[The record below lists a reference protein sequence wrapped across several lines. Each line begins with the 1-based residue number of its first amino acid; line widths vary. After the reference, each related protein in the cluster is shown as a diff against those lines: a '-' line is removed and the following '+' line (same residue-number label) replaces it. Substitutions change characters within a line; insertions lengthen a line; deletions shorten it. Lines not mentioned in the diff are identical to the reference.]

1 MLKEI
6 YSARIRSCGCAR
18 SLTALM
24 EVSHV
29 GLSVVEFLEARV
41 AEDELTA
48 QAAVDGSAV
57 WRAFYDY
64 RDVKDS
70 DGHYVVQADS
80 SYPSAE
86 QAAHIARHD
95 PARVLRQCTAV
106 RAVIAE
112 LLRREATGDDGDPS
126 VRDLARELAAVYADH
141 PDYDASW
148 A

>member
-1 MLKEI
+1 VAM
-6 YSARIRSCGCAR
+6 
-18 SLTALM
+18 T
-24 EVSHV
+24 
-29 GLSVVEFLEARV
+29 VVEFLEARV

-48 QAAVDGSAV
+48 QAAVEGSPV
-57 WRAFYDY
+57 WHAFYDY
-64 RDVKDS
+64 RDVKDG

-80 SYPSAE
+80 AHPSVE

-95 PARVLRQCTAV
+95 PARVLRHCAAV

-112 LLRREATGDDGDPS
+112 LLRREATGEGDS
-126 VRDLARELAAVYADH
+126 SLEDLARELAGIYADH

>member
-1 MLKEI
+1 
-6 YSARIRSCGCAR
+6 
-18 SLTALM
+18 
-24 EVSHV
+24 V
-29 GLSVVEFLEARV
+29 
-41 AEDELTA
+41 
-48 QAAVDGSAV
+48 
-57 WRAFYDY
+57 
-64 RDVKDS
+64 
-70 DGHYVVQADS
+70 
-80 SYPSAE
+80 E

-112 LLRREATGDDGDPS
+112 LLRREATGDDADPS